1 MKTAVVKLSTL
12 QRYKRWDARFYL
24 GDPEAAAEL
33 KAAELRMTQAQDAVD
48 RKRAGFVADQARIAD
63 MQASGE
69 ITEI

>member
-12 QRYKRWDARFYL
+12 RKYNRWDARFYL
-24 GDPEAAAEL
+24 GDPQAVAEL
-33 KAAELRMTQAQDAVD
+33 KAAELRMTQAQEAVD
-48 RKRAGFVADQARIAD
+48 RKRARFVADQARIAD